1 MSATAIVITLFLQA
15 ECDDSVEIFSE
26 VLQLVREASRGKGEI
41 PKRIFH
47 LRTKHVESFR
57 NLRLYEQ
64 VINRLVETSAIGVT
78 NFRKHVHELF
88 DWRSVDQTSTKNLF
102 FHEIEGLGFG
112 SYHNLIA

>member
-1 MSATAIVITLFLQA
+1 MSLTAIVITLFFQG
-15 ECDDSVEIFSE
+15 DDESVEIFSE
-26 VLQLVREASRGKGEI
+26 VLQLVHDASRGKGEI

-57 NLRLYEQ
+57 NLNLYER

-102 FHEIEGLGFG
+102 FHEIEG
-112 SYHNLIA
+112 